1 MINCSPVFLI
11 STHTLMY
18 QWCIYIYRPFWLSPR
33 QVIVIP
39 IVSALDE
46 YAVETRDKLHAAG
59 YMCDVDIDA
68 GNTLNKKVRNAQLAQ
83 YNFILG
89 MY

>member
-1 MINCSPVFLI
+1 MIKCSPVFTRL
-11 STHTLMY
+11 SVV
-18 QWCIYIYRPFWLSPR
+18 CIYRPFWLSPR

-46 YAVETRDKLHAAG
+46 YAVDTRDKLHAAG